1 MITIKTIKGENEY
14 GGAELYIEK
23 GTPHVTFL
31 LGIEMLIEA
40 LINESSAD
48 LNIDRILEDVKR
60 IYLRDNS
67 KIDTK

>member
-1 MITIKTIKGENEY
+1 MIQIKTIKGENEY
-14 GGAELYIEK
+14 GSAELYVEK

-48 LNIDRILEDVKR
+48 LTIDRILEDVKR

>member
-1 MITIKTIKGENEY
+1 MITIKTIKGKNEY
-14 GGAELYIEK
+14 GSAELHIEK